1 MYKVEAKKGLTN
13 FTELERLN
21 PCATIFTPEG
31 ELGAELYRN
40 ARFLPPSAV
49 VEALEGEGNVM
60 RFDSKSGFYRPR
72 VFRWTL
78 DSGRVIR
85 ECAGKKSEARM
96 RDWLE
101 RFYTLDEVLGMLG
114 YDETEATFEERYN
127 RHYARELKKSPK
139 SDGVA
144 GIAFECA
151 IKEILTPH
159 SRYAKRRT
167 PQGLR
172 DITKRWTREQKQT
185 LVDIG
190 ILEE

>member
-13 FTELERLN
+13 FTELEKLN

-31 ELGAELYRN
+31 ESGAELYRN

-85 ECAGKKSEARM
+85 ECAGKKSEQRL

-114 YDETEATFEERYN
+114 YNETESSFEERYN
-127 RHYARELKKSPK
+127 RHFARELEKSPK
-139 SDGVA
+139 SDGVS

-151 IKEILTPH
+151 VKEILTPH

>member
-13 FTELERLN
+13 FTELEHLN

-31 ELGAELYRN
+31 ETGAELYRN

-49 VEALEGEGNVM
+49 VEAIEGEGNVM
-60 RFDSKSGFYRPR
+60 RFDTKSGFYRPR

-85 ECAGKKSEARM
+85 ECAGKKSEQRI

-114 YDETEATFEERYN
+114 YNETESSFEERYN
-127 RHYARELKKSPK
+127 RHYAREIEKSPK
-139 SDGVA
+139 SDGIS

-151 IKEILTPH
+151 VKEILTPH